1 MKKFTILFDADD
13 TVEDLLGPWLS
24 ILNKTYDASIVPE
37 DVTDWNVASFFP
49 QLTKEQV
56 FAPLYDKH
64 FWSLIEP
71 IGGSVRNLQ
80 KLLAD
85 GHDLYM
91 VTASN
96 YQTCAAKVERLLE
109 IFQFLDWNH
118 IILASNKQM
127 VKGDILVDDG
137 PHNLVGGEYMKF
149 LFDRPHNRSFKENE
163 HGIKRVYTWDE
174 FYDEVC
180 KIAND

>member
-1 MKKFTILFDADD
+1 MKKLTILFDADD
-13 TVEDLLGPWLS
+13 TVEDLLGPWLE
-24 ILNKTYDASIVPE
+24 ILNSTYDTNVKPE

-49 QLTKEQV
+49 RLTKGQV
-56 FAPLYDKH
+56 FAPPYDSN

-71 IGGSVRNLQ
+71 IDGSVRNLQ
-80 KLLAD
+80 KLITD

-109 IFQFLDWNH
+109 IFPFLDWNH

-127 VKGDILVDDG
+127 VKGDILVDDD

-149 LFDRPHNRSFKENE
+149 LFDRPHNRSFNENE
-163 HGIKRVYTWDE
+163 HSIKRVYTWDE
-174 FYDEVC
+174 IYE
-180 KIAND
+180 KILKLAKE

>member
-1 MKKFTILFDADD
+1 MKKLIILFDADD
-13 TVEDLLGPWLS
+13 TVEDLLSPWLS
-24 ILNKTYDASIVPE
+24 ILNKTYGTSVVPE

-71 IGGSVRNLQ
+71 IEGSVHNLK
-80 KLLAD
+80 KLLTD
-85 GHDLYM
+85 GHDLHM

-109 IFQFLDWNH
+109 LFPFLDWNH
-118 IILASNKQM
+118 IILTSNKQM
-127 VKGDILVDDG
+127 VRGDILIDDG
-137 PHNLVGGEYMKF
+137 PHNLVGGKYIKF
-149 LFDRPHNRSFKENE
+149 LFDRPHNRSFNEKE
-163 HGIKRVYTWDE
+163 HGIKRVYAWDE
-174 FYDEVC
+174 IYNEVC
-180 KIAND
+180 EIAND